1 MSHPDP
7 HATDYA
13 CFEAVFGYLNFAEG
27 APDLR
32 FLGAVDRLYRR
43 LPEDGVGRRDG
54 RQLEGAFREGL
65 ERVRGS
71 SPAFQ
76 DLSRAEG
83 ALDLVFGR
91 VLPGYLDFHRD
102 LLFHQRP
109 ETLFNGFLIARA
121 FEAALRCE
129 TAWGEGSGAADE
141 TIRILSDFVGH
152 RPLATLE
159 QRRLRVDPH
168 EKVRPI
174 PLYVAGAGTAAG
186 PYEPVVRIALRLL
199 QETDDDL
206 LQAAQ
211 FDFQSLD
218 ELAFD
223 PRAYDFDHPVNR
235 RPNYHFGLWD
245 PDLIDSQGHYRRF
258 VIQQVTLD
266 ALHHRVRTTSELP
279 RDELEFEAAAVLAG
293 TILMASGISG
303 RGPGAIDS
311 EITLGQL
318 LARIA
323 AFRDEFYDRLRR
335 RVGGSHGRRL
345 EEEVKVKRQAFGA
358 ARQHINGELARQR
371 ASQLE
376 HVHLAKLFARMGYL
390 EDAVR
395 EANVVPVASARMTCL
410 LDCALAFASRA
421 IEDRRWSDARDRLE
435 ECLATLHRGIAC
447 GALIDPWNIL
457 GFDAHFPLFSGP
469 DNSVHDHR
477 ADEMV
482 ALMDRIFAALSRFW
496 NEASAAREP
505 ESMAWAAKTFEGRA
519 QWWHRFAVHEVSG
532 VEASDSLAT
541 FSAAR
546 HVADCLALWQHSG
559 AAAGD
564 VGFWAGHAARFDSP
578 TAYARVVEAL
588 LDQEDHV
595 ASRGLLMHWLGQA
608 EQVPLESGSGASFYE
623 LSQRWLS
630 MLMGRVQSEAESVE
644 AALKLWSQA
653 VRWFDHLEANAEE
666 YWRVPSF
673 VLSER
678 RVGREPVAEVEDG
691 DAETELFQ
699 SAYEDVVYRD
709 STDDGVDSS
718 LAETGGAGQG
728 ELEREARRIGR
739 RLSFLTHLAK
749 LWKIAGLMANSIAD
763 RCRHAPAGVRDWIGE
778 LTSPVAQWAAQ
789 ARQHREG
796 LSGLLR
802 EVQSHPLSLPSTD
815 HESLIEYD
823 RRRLVK
829 ENLLDGVIGVCVDNS
844 DALRTLVALSAALR
858 MEEEDA
864 AGTLELA
871 DDAGTF
877 ESVLAAVLRGDTER
891 VKRRFDALA
900 LRLAEEPLLYV
911 PLAKGGEPQ
920 RIVASRI
927 RRTAIQELLVCLPRL
942 GLLETTH
949 RLIELAREME
959 QSHPVGQGAVTEFDE
974 LFRIGYRAM
983 VEALV
988 EASRGWPE
996 ERRMVDD
1003 DETWT
1008 RDDRLYLAV
1017 ERLVECAL
1025 VTWLEHSKTLRLSVL
1040 EKVRD
1045 RQSWERLVQF
1055 VRLYGGDLFTQRFF
1069 NLGNLRAILHQGVA
1083 SWFRQWDEPTGETR
1097 PKLVDAL
1104 DREVSRD
1111 EAERWLTLIL
1121 EAIIEN
1127 YAEYRDYNS
1136 TTTQSDRGEMLYTL
1150 LDFLRLRV
1158 RYDRVAWHLRP
1169 VVWSHEVLVRA
1180 GCESVARRWRRKVR
1194 QRIGDEPEKYLERLA
1209 RLQLKYA
1216 MQMPSVKDRIHERF
1230 MMPMRIDRLRA
1241 FVETAVLHP
1250 GTLDAERA
1258 FDGLRLETRLLTSEP
1273 TGAGL
1278 EVPRWLASLEDEVER
1293 AAARRPWDVDS
1304 REALVPH
1311 PASIAEADL
1320 FEQLLRLNRGMD
1332 EEALSSGDPLDPDDL
1347 G

>member
-1 MSHPDP
+1 M
-7 HATDYA
+7 
-13 CFEAVFGYLNFAEG
+13 
-27 APDLR
+27 
-32 FLGAVDRLYRR
+32 
-43 LPEDGVGRRDG
+43 
-54 RQLEGAFREGL
+54 
-65 ERVRGS
+65 
-71 SPAFQ
+71 
-76 DLSRAEG
+76 SRAEG
-83 ALDLVFGR
+83 ALELVFGR

-129 TAWGEGSGAADE
+129 RAWGEGSGAADE

-186 PYEPVVRIALRLL
+186 PYEPVVRIALQLL

-279 RDELEFEAAAVLAG
+279 REELEFEAAAVLAG

-345 EEEVKVKRQAFGA
+345 EEEAKVKRQAFGA

-421 IEDRRWSDARDRLE
+421 IEDRRWSDARGRLE

-505 ESMAWAAKTFEGRA
+505 ESMAWAAKKFEGLA

-608 EQVPLESGSGASFYE
+608 EEVPVESGGGASF
-623 LSQRWLS
+623 
-630 MLMGRVQSEAESVE
+630 
-644 AALKLWSQA
+644 
-653 VRWFDHLEANAEE
+653 
-666 YWRVPSF
+666 
-673 VLSER
+673 
-678 RVGREPVAEVEDG
+678 
-691 DAETELFQ
+691 
-699 SAYEDVVYRD
+699 
-709 STDDGVDSS
+709 
-718 LAETGGAGQG
+718 
-728 ELEREARRIGR
+728 
-739 RLSFLTHLAK
+739 
-749 LWKIAGLMANSIAD
+749 
-763 RCRHAPAGVRDWIGE
+763 
-778 LTSPVAQWAAQ
+778 
-789 ARQHREG
+789 
-796 LSGLLR
+796 
-802 EVQSHPLSLPSTD
+802 
-815 HESLIEYD
+815 
-823 RRRLVK
+823 
-829 ENLLDGVIGVCVDNS
+829 
-844 DALRTLVALSAALR
+844 
-858 MEEEDA
+858 
-864 AGTLELA
+864 
-871 DDAGTF
+871 
-877 ESVLAAVLRGDTER
+877 
-891 VKRRFDALA
+891 
-900 LRLAEEPLLYV
+900 
-911 PLAKGGEPQ
+911 
-920 RIVASRI
+920 
-927 RRTAIQELLVCLPRL
+927 
-942 GLLETTH
+942 
-949 RLIELAREME
+949 
-959 QSHPVGQGAVTEFDE
+959 
-974 LFRIGYRAM
+974 
-983 VEALV
+983 
-988 EASRGWPE
+988 
-996 ERRMVDD
+996 
-1003 DETWT
+1003 
-1008 RDDRLYLAV
+1008 
-1017 ERLVECAL
+1017 
-1025 VTWLEHSKTLRLSVL
+1025 
-1040 EKVRD
+1040 
-1045 RQSWERLVQF
+1045 
-1055 VRLYGGDLFTQRFF
+1055 
-1069 NLGNLRAILHQGVA
+1069 
-1083 SWFRQWDEPTGETR
+1083 
-1097 PKLVDAL
+1097 
-1104 DREVSRD
+1104 
-1111 EAERWLTLIL
+1111 
-1121 EAIIEN
+1121 
-1127 YAEYRDYNS
+1127 
-1136 TTTQSDRGEMLYTL
+1136 
-1150 LDFLRLRV
+1150 
-1158 RYDRVAWHLRP
+1158 
-1169 VVWSHEVLVRA
+1169 
-1180 GCESVARRWRRKVR
+1180 
-1194 QRIGDEPEKYLERLA
+1194 
-1209 RLQLKYA
+1209 
-1216 MQMPSVKDRIHERF
+1216 
-1230 MMPMRIDRLRA
+1230 
-1241 FVETAVLHP
+1241 
-1250 GTLDAERA
+1250 
-1258 FDGLRLETRLLTSEP
+1258 
-1273 TGAGL
+1273 
-1278 EVPRWLASLEDEVER
+1278 
-1293 AAARRPWDVDS
+1293 
-1304 REALVPH
+1304 
-1311 PASIAEADL
+1311 
-1320 FEQLLRLNRGMD
+1320 
-1332 EEALSSGDPLDPDDL
+1332 
-1347 G
+1347 